1 MNIFPL
7 LHPEVNINPTIVS
20 DYLNESEKTRPFVEH
35 FPKIDHFKHLIE
47 KRKHFPK
54 EQRELLRKIISE
66 QYESVHLE
74 PSKNLNLLTNDNTF
88 TVTTGHQLSL
98 FGGPL
103 FMFYKIMSTI
113 TLAQKLNARF
123 PETHILP
130 IFWMASED
138 HDFEEINTVYLFG
151 EEVQWS
157 THQKGAVGN
166 FQLSGIKEV
175 LTKIIEQLDQKPNE
189 KELIALL
196 QHAYQ
201 EKRTLSEA
209 TRIFLHYF
217 FKQNDL
223 IIIDANQKEL
233 KKSFVS
239 IMEEE
244 LVHQTSFK
252 HVSKTNKKLEE
263 LNYNV
268 QALPREINLFYLEQ
282 NDRIRIEKI
291 EDRFIIGSISF
302 TQDQILNEL
311 KTNPQKFSPN
321 VILRPLYQEHIL
333 PNLAYIGGP
342 GELSYWMQLK
352 EAFHTYHVS
361 FPILIRRNSFLL
373 LNNRTIKKIE
383 KLDLQLLDF
392 FESVDLLKK
401 KYVEQNIAIDFE
413 NEEQTLIK
421 AFNQIVE
428 KLSKIDQSL
437 KGFGLAE
444 QKKLIK
450 QLNYIKGKGHKTW
463 KQKNETAL
471 EQIDQVKEE
480 LFPEGILQERINNIL
495 EYYVIHGKVLLQE
508 LMEKSDPLNN

>member
-20 DYLNESEKTRPFVEH
+20 DYLNESEKIKPFIAH

-54 EQRELLRKIISE
+54 EQRKLLHNIISK
-66 QYESVHLE
+66 QYESVQLE
-74 PSKNLNLLTNDNTF
+74 IPRNLDLLRKENTF
-88 TVTTGHQLSL
+88 TVTTGHQLNL

-113 TLAQKLNARF
+113 ALAQKLSAQF
-123 PETHILP
+123 PETNILP
-130 IFWMASED
+130 MFWMASED

-151 EEVQWS
+151 EEVQWP
-157 THQKGAVGN
+157 TNQKGAVGN

-175 LTKIIEQLDQKPNE
+175 VTKIIEHLDQKPNE
-189 KELIALL
+189 KELIELL

-217 FKQNDL
+217 FKENDL

-233 KKSFVS
+233 KRSFVA

-244 LVHQTSFK
+244 LVKQTGFR
-252 HVSKTNKKLEE
+252 HVSNTNKKLEE

-282 NDRIRIEKI
+282 NDRIRIEKK
-291 EDRFIIGSISF
+291 EDRFIIGPKSF
-302 TQDQILNEL
+302 SQDQILNEL

-352 EAFHTYHVS
+352 EAFLAYNVS

-373 LNNRTIKKIE
+373 LNDRTIKKIE

-392 FESVDLLKK
+392 FESIDLLKK

-413 NEEQTLIK
+413 NEEQNLIEV
-421 AFNQIVE
+421 FNQIVE
-428 KLSKIDQSL
+428 KLSKIDPSL

-471 EQIDQVKEE
+471 DQIDQMKEE
-480 LFPEGILQERINNIL
+480 LFPTGILQERINNIL
-495 EYYVIHGKVLLQE
+495 EYYAIHGVVLLQQ
-508 LMEKSDPLNN
+508 LVEKSDPLNN